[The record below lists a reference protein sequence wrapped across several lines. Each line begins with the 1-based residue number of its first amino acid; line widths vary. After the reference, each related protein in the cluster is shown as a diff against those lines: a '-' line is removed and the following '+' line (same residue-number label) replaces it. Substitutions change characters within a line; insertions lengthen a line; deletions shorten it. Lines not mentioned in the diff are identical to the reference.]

1 MNPGTGTWTPRP
13 ERESRG
19 AAACGPAGGRAG
31 GQDGCLLGPELTRLP
46 LGPGGR
52 PVPTSLLWAQAL
64 PQRAPLSWETRG
76 PVENGAVLHVPRGAC
91 ARRPVWPAG
100 SPRPAAPSEAEAV
113 PGPGEGGRGE
123 RRELSARPPRPQAL
137 QGSHSPA
144 GGADP
149 AAQGVGLTER
159 PAFSQEA
166 ERGVRPCTNQRT
178 ALSDHCPLPLLTCPR
193 AEGPGLT
200 GAQGSGRGESPAC
213 SLKTRALQT
222 TVLRENTPSARPTET
237 AL

>member
-1 MNPGTGTWTPRP
+1 MGRMAASSDPSSLGCPWAPEEGLCPPASSGPRP
-13 ERESRG
+13 CHSERRSH
-19 AAACGPAGGRAG
+19 GR
-31 GQDGCLLGPELTRLP
+31 LG
-46 LGPGGR
+46 
-52 PVPTSLLWAQAL
+52 
-64 PQRAPLSWETRG
+64 G

-113 PGPGEGGRGE
+113 PDPGEGGHGE